1 MAKKKQL
8 RSSASRPSKAANDD
22 TLDLTTLP
30 PAHTVV
36 RLPENSTCS
45 RNFDFGKYY
54 GTGCDVVVYACQR
67 TLERMAEGSAK
78 SGGKTLSPATIAG
91 YFHTGLRAFLPHCA
105 TMAAALNRDLRLD
118 DIDRDLIDHFI
129 AQLRQSGGKLSAQK
143 NRHAEAKAVLV
154 AMGQSGWIAQDIFPR
169 NPFPNSNRS
178 MKGQPAL
185 SDPERKAVLTALKAD
200 MRNIINGNGPLTS
213 EELSV
218 CLLAIAARTGLNPTP
233 ALELLTDCLQP
244 HPLKADRYV
253 LVSYKR
259 RGNAT
264 RIQSLRRSAD
274 IEAMVTAL
282 PDVARIIDLIRDR
295 NAELR
300 QASAYA
306 SSLFVYE
313 ARSGRTAG
321 AKSRLSKYILSVGI
335 TAFCKR
341 HDLCDADDKPLRLN
355 LMRLRKTFENRLFTL
370 SGQDPFLT
378 AKLGGHTPKVSNDH
392 YLEAPETAERD
403 WHLMG
408 EIRTEQL
415 LSQGKVSTLPTQ
427 NTPVAQCRDT
437 KTGDLAPKNGE
448 HCQRFLA
455 CFRCR
460 SFVVTGDDLYRVF
473 SLYWMLVGMRKRMGA
488 SAWKRVYG
496 HIIRI
501 IDREIAPRFDA
512 ELVAI
517 QRQRAKADPHP
528 FWRDPDLLEGAA

>member
-1 MAKKKQL
+1 MAKKPL
-8 RSSASRPSKAANDD
+8 RSSASRPSKAAKDD
-22 TLDLTTLP
+22 TLGLTTLP
-30 PAHTVV
+30 PAQTVV
-36 RLPENSTCS
+36 RLPENSS
-45 RNFDFGKYY
+45 GVRSLDFGRYY

-78 SGGKTLSPATIAG
+78 SDGKTLSPTTIESYFRAG
-91 YFHTGLRAFLPHCA
+91 LTALLPHCA
-105 TMAAALNRDLRLD
+105 TMAAALGRELRLD

-129 AQLRQSGGKLSAQK
+129 AELQQSGGTLSTQK
-143 NRHAEAKAVLV
+143 NRYAKVKSVLV
-154 AMGQSGWIAQDIFPR
+154 AMAQSVWIAQDIFPR

-178 MKGQPAL
+178 VKGQAAL
-185 SDPERKAVLTALKAD
+185 SEPERKAVLRALKAD
-200 MRNIINGNGPLTS
+200 MRDIIKGSDPLTS

-259 RGNAT
+259 RGIAT

-282 PDVARIIDLIRDR
+282 PDVARVIDLIRER
-295 NAELR
+295 NAEPR
-300 QASAYA
+300 QSSQHP
-306 SSLFVYE
+306 SSLLVYE
-313 ARSGRTAG
+313 SRGRNTAG
-321 AKSRLSKYILSVGI
+321 AKSRLANNTLTTGI

-341 HDLCDADDKPLRLN
+341 HDLRDADGKPLRLN
-355 LMRLRKTFENRLFTL
+355 LMRLRKTFENRLFSL

-415 LSQGKVSTLPTQ
+415 LFHGKVAPLPTQ

-437 KTGDLAPKNGE
+437 LTGELAPKNGE

-455 CFRCR
+455 CFRCK

-473 SLYWMLVGMRKRMGA
+473 SLYWMLVGMRQRMGA

-501 IDREIAPRFDA
+501 IDREIAPQFDA
-512 ELVAI
+512 EIVAI

>member
-1 MAKKKQL
+1 MAKKPL

-30 PAHTVV
+30 PAQTVV
-36 RLPENSTCS
+36 RLPENASAF
-45 RNFDFGKYY
+45 RNLDFGRFY

-78 SGGKTLSPATIAG
+78 SAGKTLSPATIRY
-91 YFHTGLRAFLPHCA
+91 YFGSGLAAFLPHCA
-105 TMAAALNRDLRLD
+105 TMAAALGRELRLD

-129 AQLRQSGGKLSAQK
+129 AELRQSGGTLSTPK
-143 NRHAEAKAVLV
+143 NRYAAAKSVLV
-154 AMGQSGWIAQDIFPR
+154 AMGQSGWITQDIFPR

-178 MKGQPAL
+178 KKGQAAL
-185 SDPERKAVLTALKAD
+185 SEPERKAVLRALKAD
-200 MRNIINGNGPLTS
+200 MRDIIKGSDPLTS

-282 PDVARIIDLIRDR
+282 PDVARVIDLIRDR
-295 NAELR
+295 NAEPR
-300 QASAYA
+300 QSSQHP

-313 ARSGRTAG
+313 SRGLNTAG
-321 AKSRLSKYILSVGI
+321 AKSRLSNNVLSHGI

-341 HDLCDADDKPLRLN
+341 HDLRDADGKPLRLN
-355 LMRLRKTFENRLFTL
+355 LMRLRKTFENRLFSL

-415 LSQGKVSTLPTQ
+415 LSHGKVAPLPTQ

-437 KTGDLAPKNGE
+437 LTGELAPQNGE

-455 CFRCR
+455 CLRCK

-473 SLYWMLVGMRKRMGA
+473 SLYWMLVGMRQRMGA

-501 IDREIAPRFDA
+501 IDREIAPQFDA
-512 ELVAI
+512 ELVTI

>member
-1 MAKKKQL
+1 MAKKPL
-8 RSSASRPSKAANDD
+8 RSSAPRPSKAANGDM
-22 TLDLTTLP
+22 LDLTTLP
-30 PAHTVV
+30 PAQTVV
-36 RLPENSTCS
+36 RLPENPRNS
-45 RNFDFGKYY
+45 RNLDFDKYY

-78 SGGKTLSPATIAG
+78 SGGKTLSSATIAT
-91 YFHTGLRAFLPHCA
+91 YFENGLAAFLPHCA
-105 TMAAALNRDLRLD
+105 TMTAALGRDLRLD
-118 DIDRDLIDHFI
+118 DIDRDLIEHFI

-143 NRHAEAKAVLV
+143 NRYASAKSVLV

-178 MKGQPAL
+178 VKGQAAL
-185 SDPERKAVLTALKAD
+185 SEPERKAVLKALKAD
-200 MRNIINGNGPLTS
+200 MRTIVSGSGPLTS
-213 EELSV
+213 GELSV

-233 ALELLTDCLQP
+233 ALGLLTDCLQP
-244 HPLKADRYV
+244 HPLKEDRYV

-264 RIQSLRRSAD
+264 HIQSLRRSAD

-295 NAELR
+295 NTELR
-300 QASAYA
+300 QDSTYA

-313 ARSGRTAG
+313 SRSRRNRG
-321 AKSRLSKYILSVGI
+321 AKSQLSNTLLNQGI

-341 HDLCDADDKPLRLN
+341 HDLRDADGKPLGLN

-392 YLEAPETAERD
+392 YLEAPDTAERD

-408 EIRTEQL
+408 EIRTEEL
-415 LSQGKVSTLPTQ
+415 LSQAKVAPLPTQ

-437 KTGDLAPKNGE
+437 KKGDLAPKNGE
-448 HCQRFLA
+448 HCQKFLA
-455 CFRCR
+455 CFRCK

-473 SLYWMLVGMRKRMGA
+473 SLYWMLVGQRQRMGA
-488 SAWKRVYG
+488 SAWKRVYR

-501 IDREIAPRFDA
+501 IDREIVPQFDA
-512 ELVAI
+512 DLVAL

-528 FWRDPDLLEGAA
+528 FWRDSALLEGAA

>member
-1 MAKKKQL
+1 MAKKPL

-30 PAHTVV
+30 PAQIVL
-36 RLPENSTCS
+36 RLPENATGV
-45 RNFDFGKYY
+45 RNLNFGKHY

-67 TLERMAEGSAK
+67 TLERMAEDSAK
-78 SGGKTLSPATIAG
+78 SSGKTLSPATIEG
-91 YFHTGLRAFLPHCA
+91 YFRIGLGAFLPHCA
-105 TMAAALNRDLRLD
+105 TMVAALGRDLRLD
-118 DIDRDLIDHFI
+118 DIDRDLVDHFI
-129 AQLRQSGGKLSAQK
+129 AELRQSGGKPSAQK
-143 NRHAEAKAVLV
+143 NRYAKAKSVLV
-154 AMGQSGWIAQDIFPR
+154 DMGQSGWISQDIFPR

-178 MKGQPAL
+178 MKGQSAL
-185 SDPERKAVLTALKAD
+185 SEPERKAVLKALKAD
-200 MRNIINGNGPLTS
+200 MREIVSGSDPLTS

-300 QASAYA
+300 QSSQHP

-313 ARSGRTAG
+313 SRGRNTAG
-321 AKSRLSKYILSVGI
+321 KKSRLSNERLSQGI
-335 TAFCKR
+335 TAFCIR
-341 HDLCDADDKPLRLN
+341 HDLRDADDKPLRLN
-355 LMRLRKTFENRLFTL
+355 LMRLRKTFENRLFSL

-378 AKLGGHTPKVSNDH
+378 AKLGGHTPKVSSDH
-392 YLEAPETAERD
+392 YLEAPETAGRD

-415 LSQGKVSTLPTQ
+415 LSQGKVAPLPTQ

-437 KTGDLAPKNGE
+437 KAGHFAPKNGE

-455 CFRCR
+455 CFRCK

-473 SLYWMLVGMRKRMGA
+473 SLYWMLVGMRQRMGA

-501 IDREIAPRFDA
+501 IDREIAPQFEA
-512 ELVAI
+512 KLVAI
-517 QRQRAKADPHP
+517 QRQGAKADPHP
-528 FWRDPDLLEGAA
+528 FWRDSDLLEGAA